1 MSGKNK
7 GLIFSLLSIGFITM
21 NPVSAE
27 ETERASVL
35 EEVVVTARKREETAQ
50 SVPIPIT
57 ALSGD
62 LLERRNIRDITEVER
77 LSPNTDISGSA
88 VNNSATQVFIR
99 GIGQVNWSATQD
111 PKIGIY
117 VDGVYLSRPQ
127 GGLLDLMDVERVE
140 VLRGPQGTLFGR
152 NTTAG
157 LIQIVTNKPTQEQTF
172 DVQAGLGSDGHQT
185 WGFTYNQPISDSVAT
200 RFAVYKKETDGF
212 IENAITGRDR
222 GNEDSLSY
230 RASLA
235 WDLDNFSLNF
245 MYDHFEADERAPLGS
260 CRFTAPENSFEG
272 EGLLFIANI
281 FGIYNDIRDNCR
293 STTRDVSLDT
303 SPDETISSDVD
314 AYTLTMSYDFDWAEL
329 TSVSSYRE
337 IDNSNGT
344 WGWVMGN
351 GPGVNY
357 LEVLENPS
365 ENEITSQEIRLSG
378 STDQFDWVVGAYF
391 FEEDSDESFAVPL
404 FRGVAAPSPAE
415 WPFFYAPTG
424 ALNPDGSAQT
434 LGDIAISTQIFGSR
448 NQGNIVTN
456 KNRGFF
462 AEGTYSFNEQWELT
476 VGARYTK
483 DEREFERWQTL
494 SDGSFD
500 PTYFCPGMPTLE
512 VAPGVLVPA
521 SDRCYQ
527 ETDFDETIGRAILRY
542 QISDDVML
550 YGSYSQGYSSGGFN
564 QDVRMRPYDPEKSDN
579 WELGTKAEIFDG
591 RLRVNATLFH
601 NSYENQQ
608 LTVGRL
614 VDGQPTAD
622 LINAQEATLQG
633 LELEL
638 VGLITDTL
646 SVTLSYGYL
655 KGEYD
660 EFTVQDNIYD
670 PVTLQEFIT
679 ERDLSDI
686 EFGNDGDETSLDISF
701 LHQTSAPWGG
711 DLTSSLG
718 FSFKDD
724 QFYSLENTPSSRV
737 GSYWIADARITW
749 HLENGQ
755 TSISLWGTN
764 LTDEDYVTSMLN
776 QSGDK
781 EIGGSDPSLGMSADY
796 WGDPRRYGLEVRH
809 SF

>member
-1 MSGKNK
+1 
-7 GLIFSLLSIGFITM
+7 
-21 NPVSAE
+21 
-27 ETERASVL
+27 
-35 EEVVVTARKREETAQ
+35 
-50 SVPIPIT
+50 
-57 ALSGD
+57 
-62 LLERRNIRDITEVER
+62 
-77 LSPNTDISGSA
+77 
-88 VNNSATQVFIR
+88 
-99 GIGQVNWSATQD
+99 
-111 PKIGIY
+111 
-117 VDGVYLSRPQ
+117 
-127 GGLLDLMDVERVE
+127 
-140 VLRGPQGTLFGR
+140 
-152 NTTAG
+152 
-157 LIQIVTNKPTQEQTF
+157 
-172 DVQAGLGSDGHQT
+172 
-185 WGFTYNQPISDSVAT
+185 
-200 RFAVYKKETDGF
+200 
-212 IENAITGRDR
+212 
-222 GNEDSLSY
+222 
-230 RASLA
+230 
-235 WDLDNFSLNF
+235 
-245 MYDHFEADERAPLGS
+245 
-260 CRFTAPENSFEG
+260 
-272 EGLLFIANI
+272 
-281 FGIYNDIRDNCR
+281 
-293 STTRDVSLDT
+293 
-303 SPDETISSDVD
+303 
-314 AYTLTMSYDFDWAEL
+314 
-329 TSVSSYRE
+329 
-337 IDNSNGT
+337 
-344 WGWVMGN
+344 
-351 GPGVNY
+351 
-357 LEVLENPS
+357 
-365 ENEITSQEIRLSG
+365 
-378 STDQFDWVVGAYF
+378 
-391 FEEDSDESFAVPL
+391 
-404 FRGVAAPSPAE
+404 
-415 WPFFYAPTG
+415 
-424 ALNPDGSAQT
+424 
-434 LGDIAISTQIFGSR
+434 
-448 NQGNIVTN
+448 
-456 KNRGFF
+456 
-462 AEGTYSFNEQWELT
+462 
-476 VGARYTK
+476 
-483 DEREFERWQTL
+483 
-494 SDGSFD
+494 
-500 PTYFCPGMPTLE
+500 MPTLE

-542 QISDDVML
+542 QISNDVML